1 MIFDI
6 FMFNLAFAM
15 EEVIGLQI
23 SSRRSRYNAPGP
35 YLNTHVSLKNL
46 NVWKAFGRHS
56 PQRHPGS
63 TGVERWRFCLVR
75 GRCISAKEWRL
86 RRVRVGPTMWG
97 VFRPGRRLGWRQA
110 VTTGACVT
118 I

>member
-1 MIFDI
+1 
-6 FMFNLAFAM
+6 MFNLAFAM

-56 PQRHPGS
+56 PQPS
-63 TGVERWRFCLVR
+63 PWKERALKVGGFALSGTKHQRKRV
-75 GRCISAKEWRL
+75 AL
-86 RRVRVGPTMWG
+86 RRVQVGPTMWG
-97 VFRPGRRLGWRQA
+97 VFRRGRRL
-110 VTTGACVT
+110 
-118 I
+118 